1 MYRQEFL
8 IELRFIMIFLIK
20 IYGNMMV
27 CIFLVFCLISILA
40 KHLKLTI
47 LLMELFFNASS

>member
-8 IELRFIMIFLIK
+8 IELKFIMIFLIK

-27 CIFLVFCLISILA
+27 CIFLVFCLILILA

>member
-8 IELRFIMIFLIK
+8 IELRSTMIFLIK

-27 CIFLVFCLISILA
+27 YIFLVFCLISILV

>member
-8 IELRFIMIFLIK
+8 IELRFTMIFLIK

-27 CIFLVFCLISILA
+27 RIFLVFCLISILV